1 MINDAVV
8 LGGDYSAIKQIDGEL
23 SLIINHQPVCD
34 LINILDGDADLV
46 QQADGDLS
54 LIEILDGQFG
64 VVTEIHGGAYPSY
77 TGQTIVTPSNETQTL
92 NTKDTS
98 VLSNITINPIPNN
111 YGLITWD
118 GSTLTVS

>member
-1 MINDAVV
+1 MRAVWRTETTYRHRPRIV
-8 LGGDYSAIKQIDGEL
+8 QKSICIDV
-23 SLIINHQPVCD
+23 I

-77 TGQTIVTPSNETQTL
+77 TGQTTVTPSNETQTL
-92 NTKDTS
+92 NTKDT
-98 VLSNITINPIPNN
+98 
-111 YGLITWD
+111 
-118 GSTLTVS
+118 